1 MEISPRDKRAIV
13 LTILVGGSILLY
25 HYGLA
30 PWFDQWDEVKQS
42 IERESKKV
50 SSLNVASPKALVAR
64 AHLNQKIPS
73 FEKPAA
79 ENLQRHFMQKK
90 FSDQLKR
97 QGIKAQ
103 RMSYL
108 SSTKKKHGYKM
119 LKLQT
124 KFICPMSKFYQLLA
138 SLNENAYFAGIED
151 LQMQVDKRNRSNV
164 EVTMTLSTFAI

>member
-1 MEISPRDKRAIV
+1 MEISSRDKRAIV
-13 LTILVGGSILLY
+13 LTILVGSSILLY
-25 HYGLA
+25 HFGLA
-30 PWFDQWDEVKQS
+30 PWFNQWNVVKQS
-42 IERESKKV
+42 IEIENKKV
-50 SSLNVASPKALVAR
+50 ATLDVNSPKALAAR
-64 AHLNQKIPS
+64 DHLNQKIPS
-73 FEKPAA
+73 FEKPSE
-79 ENLQRHFMQKK
+79 ENLQRHLMQKK

-97 QGIKAQ
+97 QGIKAK

-124 KFICPMSKFYQLLA
+124 KLTCPMSKFYQLLA